1 MRFIMRSWLLGD
13 PTDLW
18 RRRGVLPG
26 HEDRETLGRLQ
37 ELGVDWRGPTS
48 HSCPTCEDPAAFAE
62 AARGREWGSG
72 HRQRKLG
79 SVDNKTKHWTE
90 QTEKDL
96 SSATLGERSV
106 GDRYVNKSS
115 FLANCVTTNKCKL
128 IRDTKS
134 LVTGSVAQ
142 EELTP
147 VGHWH

>member
-1 MRFIMRSWLLGD
+1 M
-13 PTDLW
+13 
-18 RRRGVLPG
+18 
-26 HEDRETLGRLQ
+26 
-37 ELGVDWRGPTS
+37 
-48 HSCPTCEDPAAFAE
+48 
-62 AARGREWGSG
+62 GSE

-79 SVDNKTKHWTE
+79 RWTTKPNIDNSRVRRTYPK
-90 QTEKDL
+90 
-96 SSATLGERSV
+96 ATLGERSV

-147 VGHWH
+147 VGHWN